1 MRSRAKEGIVDRIPG
16 IWCRRRATR
25 WRSCPTRA
33 SSVRRIAPPRTDPRP
48 SPRGTLPCDTRPRPR
63 PPPPIPTT
71 TTSTTSPS
79 LSLSLLPPLSPPP
92 PSRSLYIGSLRRA
105 FINSSSIARERE
117 ETRRR
122 GAFSPLFL
130 LVRWEYGRGGVVN
143 VTQ

>member
-79 LSLSLLPPLSPPP
+79 LSLSPPTSLSSSPLSLPLYRLSS
-92 PSRSLYIGSLRRA
+92 PSVHQLLFDRS
-105 FINSSSIARERE
+105 RERGDE
-117 ETRRR
+117 EKRCIFPSLSF
-122 GAFSPLFL
+122 GPLGI
-130 LVRWEYGRGGVVN
+130 WKGGSS
-143 VTQ
+143 